1 MVGDNLETDIAF
13 GKNVGIQTCFV
24 YSGISLYPPNEKIT
38 RLLEEFEPNHV
49 MMAFTMSGEKEE

>member
-1 MVGDNLETDIAF
+1 METDIAF

-24 YSGISLYPPNEKIT
+24 YSGISLHPPNEKIT